1 MGVVVQKEVALP
13 ISRQYHH
20 MVISGV
26 HAFKRWRLTSLTL
39 GLWAV
44 WSIGV
49 RVLSEVEAMLCACSC
64 EAIREFLSS
73 SSTSLEAPCF
83 NDNSIK

>member
-1 MGVVVQKEVALP
+1 MGVVVQKEVALS

-49 RVLSEVEAMLCACSC
+49 LALVR
-64 EAIREFLSS
+64 
-73 SSTSLEAPCF
+73 P
-83 NDNSIK
+83 